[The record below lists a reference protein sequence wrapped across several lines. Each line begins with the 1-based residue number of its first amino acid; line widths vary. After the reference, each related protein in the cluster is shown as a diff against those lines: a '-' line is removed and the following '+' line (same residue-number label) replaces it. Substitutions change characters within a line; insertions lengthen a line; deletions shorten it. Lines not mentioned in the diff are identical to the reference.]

1 MSVKVRVHPYLHPY
15 TNDRDIIEVSGRN
28 VGECLDDLEAQ
39 CPGIKEQLGHTRN
52 RDFEL
57 YNYIEVYVN
66 GNSAYP
72 DELTRPVNDG
82 DEVTLA
88 VMMVGG

>member
-1 MSVKVRVHPYLHPY
+1 M
-15 TNDRDIIEVSGRN
+15 
-28 VGECLDDLEAQ
+28 
-39 CPGIKEQLGHTRN
+39 EQLGHTRN

-66 GNSAYP
+66 GDSAYP
-72 DELTRPVNDG
+72 DELTRPVNEG